1 MLLLFYI
8 ILLDTT
14 VYYTAE
20 RLFYDFEEG
29 KILLVGSARVNYRN
43 VVVLSDSLIYDT
55 RTRNVLAYKN
65 PILCIDKDTTYGKHM
80 AYNLDS
86 GKGITVDGRSKVE
99 KGWFKGNIV
108 KLVAPKTLNVD
119 GGRFTTCSLSHPHYY
134 FWAKSL
140 KVHMD
145 DMVYAKPVVLFV
157 QDIPVFFLPFWF
169 FPIKKERSSGFLHP
183 QIGRNSRLGR
193 YVKNIAYYWVI
204 SDHMDLTVGF
214 DYMENKG
221 VAVNLSS
228 VWLYKPM
235 LSGNLATQYVDE
247 NGIKRR
253 WKAKLS
259 HRHNLRDG
267 TIIMAKGDFVSDE
280 SFNIDYEDNV
290 VRELEQVLTSFVSL
304 AKRFGMLSTGVVLRE
319 TRDIKTEKRWGDYP
333 KITLS
338 LPSIGVLGGHLS
350 YFGVIMNSITTGDNK
365 RKSDNSF
372 KFTLPKKLWYF
383 NISPG
388 MGARFSF
395 TDTEEG
401 FLVKESYNGSVG
413 IGTVMYG
420 RSIIRNPELRH
431 TIRPSIHYNFLK
443 SGGSYTRNLSALIQN
458 DFYLLLWKEKR
469 IKLGRVDIST
479 TWNFDNKRWNPI
491 TVSFGT
497 SPINGLSLRG
507 GGIWDTYTNNVYGKY
522 LVTSYSLSRDD
533 FRTTLT
539 YNIREGSD
547 ESIWGSIY
555 MKPTRGW
562 RVEGGIRYNIRNAN
576 IINQYVSLKRDLH
589 CWELQFNYQRYGERW
604 NYDFRLQIKAIPE
617 IKVGKEIVKMLFGD

>member
-1 MLLLFYI
+1 M
-8 ILLDTT
+8 
-14 VYYTAE
+14 YYTAE

-65 PILCIDKDTTYGKHM
+65 PVLCIDKDTTYGKHM

-169 FPIKKERSSGFLHP
+169 FPIKKERSSGFLYP

-350 YFGVIMNSITTGDNK
+350 YSGVIMNSITTGDYK

-388 MGARFSF
+388 MGTRFSF

-401 FLVKESYNGSVG
+401 FLVEESYNGSVG

-522 LVTSYSLSRDD
+522 LVTSYSLLRDD

-547 ESIWGSIY
+547 ESVWGSIY